1 MQNYEHHP
9 LEASSI
15 PKEEERIPYPQQT
28 QTSPS
33 STTPLITIPSPVN
46 NQPPPPPP
54 LSPPK
59 AKAGG
64 DHQTVVAM
72 PPLSPNLNLNLDEPS
87 PTRPPPPPPP
97 PPPPL
102 SLNLNLD
109 EPSPTM
115 PLSLDERPSRNVYA
129 GPVDRPLLRPK
140 PGFSLQLQEQHQQ
153 VTTATSNSPGPGP
166 GPGPAPRSMMVVN
179 LPPLP
184 RLANRGHQIC
194 PSHRCE

>member
-9 LEASSI
+9 FEASSI
-15 PKEEERIPYPQQT
+15 SYEDGRMPNPQQP

-33 STTPLITIPSPVN
+33 SMTPLITIPSIVG
-46 NQPPPPPP
+46 NQ
-54 LSPPK
+54 
-59 AKAGG
+59 
-64 DHQTVVAM
+64 
-72 PPLSPNLNLNLDEPS
+72 
-87 PTRPPPPPPP
+87 PPPPPPP
-97 PPPPL
+97 PPPRAKAGGDHQIVIAMPPL
-102 SLNLNLD
+102 SLSLNLD

-140 PGFSLQLQEQHQQ
+140 PGFSLQLQEQQQ
-153 VTTATSNSPGPGP
+153 EVTMTTSNSPGPGP
-166 GPGPAPRSMMVVN
+166 GPGPGPRSMMVVT

-194 PSHRCE
+194 PSHRCK